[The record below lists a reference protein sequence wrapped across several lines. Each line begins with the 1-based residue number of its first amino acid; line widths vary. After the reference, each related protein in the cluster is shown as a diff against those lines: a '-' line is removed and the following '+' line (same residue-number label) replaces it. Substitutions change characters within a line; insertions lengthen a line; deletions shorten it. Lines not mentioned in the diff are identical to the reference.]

1 MWGLISLIGN
11 LTQEK
16 ENSDFKPPLRLWL
29 NCSRL
34 QVSRVQFSKP
44 SRSQAPQVRGA
55 QVQCQA
61 HGCSRPDR
69 KGDKPHIGVMPAALR
84 PIGMWR
90 LWAELICLHIPMG
103 QPPCLQAPSYCRL
116 EPEAWR
122 WGSIRPLSASHPGL
136 NLLLVIGLRCL
147 VLGSCPRAHQRPT
160 GKSSGQLPSTLTR
173 VHLLHYICFSIMYRS
188 YYISK
193 LINSLIN

>member
-34 QVSRVQFSKP
+34 QVSGL
-44 SRSQAPQVRGA
+44 QAPGLQVFRGA

-61 HGCSRPDR
+61 QGCSAPDR
-69 KGDKPHIGVMPAALR
+69 KGVKPHIGVMPAALR

-136 NLLLVIGLRCL
+136 NLLLVIW
-147 VLGSCPRAHQRPT
+147 PT
-160 GKSSGQLPSTLTR
+160 MSGPGFLSPSS
-173 VHLLHYICFSIMYRS
+173 
-188 YYISK
+188 SK
-193 LINSLIN
+193 TDW

>member
-34 QVSRVQFSKP
+34 QVSGL
-44 SRSQAPQVRGA
+44 QAPGLQVFRGA
-55 QVQCQA
+55 QVQCQTQGDSA
-61 HGCSRPDR
+61 PDR
-69 KGDKPHIGVMPAALR
+69 KGVKPHIGVMPAALR

-173 VHLLHYICFSIMYRS
+173 VHLLHYIFFSIMYRS
-188 YYISK
+188 YNISK